1 MQGALITYLSKVKAT
16 AIRSEKQTWYAIR
29 QDEADAK
36 KENLTSA
43 STYVLKK

>member
-1 MQGALITYLSKVKAT
+1 MQGALVTYLSKVKAT
-16 AIRSEKQTWYAIR
+16 ALRSQKQTWYAIC
-29 QDEADAK
+29 QDKTDAR